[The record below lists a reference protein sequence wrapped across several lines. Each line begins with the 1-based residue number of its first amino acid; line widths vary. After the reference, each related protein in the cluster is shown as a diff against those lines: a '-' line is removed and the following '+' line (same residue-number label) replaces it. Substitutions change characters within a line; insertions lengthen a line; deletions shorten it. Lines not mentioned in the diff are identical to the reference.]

1 MNRSMPSN
9 TPELKSRN
17 YSRDLRFIALKDQV
31 GFSKQGGTAG
41 KTLVPDTYIRER
53 VFLFIIFYLILDKKL
68 NIKEMFDMK
77 KNIKRNFH
85 CGDLRQEHDG
95 KEVCLAG
102 WVQTRRDLG
111 GLIFVDLRDR
121 SGIVQVV
128 FNPEQKEA
136 FETADKI
143 RSEYVIAV
151 RGKVV
156 KRPEENVNPKIA
168 TGYIEVI
175 GEELEILS
183 AAKTPPF
190 AIEDDVK
197 VDESVRLKYRYLD
210 LRRPKMQHNF
220 IFRSKVYKA
229 IRDFL
234 DENGFLEIETP
245 ILTKSTPEGARDF
258 LVPSRLNPGEF
269 YALPQSPQLFKQ
281 ILMVSGMERYYQIA
295 RCFRDEDLRADR
307 QPEFTQLDM
316 EMSFVDIDDVI
327 SLNERLIKYVVEKV
341 TGRKVEIPFPRM
353 SYKDAMEKYGSDKP
367 DTRFGMEMVDV
378 SDLVGNADFK
388 VFSQAIQGGGCVK
401 GLNIKNGSEI
411 FSRRQIDELVEK
423 SKEFGSKGLA
433 WINITS
439 EGIKSPISKFFD
451 EATLKQIIDRLQGEI
466 GDLLIFVADTNAE
479 LVMTSLGSM
488 RLYLGKTLNLID
500 KNEMNFLWV
509 TEFPLLEYSEE
520 EKRYVAKHHPFTS
533 PMDEDIPLLDTDP
546 AKVRSKAYDIILNGT
561 ELGGGSIRIYDAALQ
576 KKMFEVLG
584 ISEERAVQNFGFLLR
599 AFEYGVPPHG
609 GIAYGL
615 DRFIMLL
622 LGLDSIR
629 DCIAFPKTQ
638 NASCLMTQAPSEVEA
653 RQLKELHIQVNI

>member
-1 MNRSMPSN
+1 MQM
-9 TPELKSRN
+9 
-17 YSRDLRFIALKDQV
+17 
-31 GFSKQGGTAG
+31 
-41 KTLVPDTYIRER
+41 
-53 VFLFIIFYLILDKKL
+53 
-68 NIKEMFDMK
+68 
-77 KNIKRNFH
+77 NIKRNFY
-85 CGDLRQEHDG
+85 CGNLRPEHEG

-121 SGIVQVV
+121 SGVVQMV

-136 FETADKI
+136 FETADKL
-143 RSEYVIAV
+143 RTEYVIAV
-151 RGKVV
+151 KGKVV
-156 KRPEENVNPKIA
+156 KRPEENVNPKIS

-175 GEELEILS
+175 GEEVKILS
-183 AAKTPPF
+183 ASKTPPF

-197 VDESVRLKYRYLD
+197 VDESIRLKYRYLD
-210 LRRPKMQHNF
+210 LRRPKMQHNM
-220 IFRSKVYKA
+220 IFRSKVKKA

-234 DENGFLEIETP
+234 DEKGFLEIETP

-258 LVPSRLNPGEF
+258 LVPSRLNPGQF

-307 QPEFTQLDM
+307 QPEFTQLDI
-316 EMSFVDIDDVI
+316 EMSFVDAEDVI
-327 SLNERLIKYVVEKV
+327 SINEQLIKYVVERV
-341 TGRKVEIPFPRM
+341 TGEQIEIPFPRM
-353 SYKDAMEKYGSDKP
+353 TYKDAMEKYGSDKP
-367 DTRFGMEMVDV
+367 DTRFGLEMVDV
-378 SDLVGNADFK
+378 SDLVENADFK
-388 VFSQAIQGGGCVK
+388 VFSQAVKGGGCVK
-401 GLNIKNGSEI
+401 GINIKKGNES

-423 SKEFGSKGLA
+423 SKEFGAKGLA

-439 EGIKSPISKFFD
+439 EGVKSPIAKFFD
-451 EATLKQIIDRLQGEI
+451 EETLKQIIDRLEGEI
-466 GDLLIFVADTNAE
+466 DDLLIFIADTNAE
-479 LVMTSLGSM
+479 LVMTSLGNM
-488 RLYLGKTLNLID
+488 RLYLGKVLDLID
-500 KNEMNFLWV
+500 KDKLNFLWI

-520 EKRYVAKHHPFTS
+520 EKRFVARHHPFTS
-533 PMDEDIPLLDTDP
+533 PMEEDIPLLDKDP
-546 AKVRSKAYDIILNGT
+546 AKVRSKAYDVILNGT
-561 ELGGGSIRIYDAALQ
+561 ELGGGSIRIHDAELQ

-584 ISEERAVQNFGFLLR
+584 ISEERASQNFGFLLK

-622 LGLDSIR
+622 LGLESIR

-653 RQLKELHIQVNI
+653 KQLKELHIQVKL

>member
-1 MNRSMPSN
+1 MQM
-9 TPELKSRN
+9 
-17 YSRDLRFIALKDQV
+17 
-31 GFSKQGGTAG
+31 
-41 KTLVPDTYIRER
+41 
-53 VFLFIIFYLILDKKL
+53 
-68 NIKEMFDMK
+68 
-77 KNIKRNFH
+77 NIKRNFY
-85 CGDLRQEHDG
+85 CGNLRPEHEG

-121 SGIVQVV
+121 SGVVQVV

-136 FETADKI
+136 FETADKL
-143 RSEYVIAV
+143 RTEYVIAV
-151 RGKVV
+151 KGKVV
-156 KRPEENVNPKIA
+156 KRPEENVNPKIS

-175 GEELEILS
+175 GEEVKILS
-183 AAKTPPF
+183 ASKTPPF

-197 VDESVRLKYRYLD
+197 VDESIRLKYRYLD
-210 LRRPKMQHNF
+210 LRRPKMQHNM
-220 IFRSKVYKA
+220 IFRSKVKKA

-234 DENGFLEIETP
+234 DKKGFLEIETP

-258 LVPSRLNPGEF
+258 LVPSRLNPGQF

-307 QPEFTQLDM
+307 QPEFTQLDI
-316 EMSFVDIDDVI
+316 EMSFVDAEDVI
-327 SLNERLIKYVVEKV
+327 SINEQLIKYVVERV
-341 TGRKVEIPFPRM
+341 TGEQIEIPFPRM
-353 SYKDAMEKYGSDKP
+353 TYKDAMEKYGSDKP
-367 DTRFGMEMVDV
+367 DTRFGLEMVDV
-378 SDLVGNADFK
+378 SDLVENADFK
-388 VFSQAIQGGGCVK
+388 VFSQAVKGGGCVK
-401 GLNIKNGSEI
+401 GINIKKGNES

-423 SKEFGSKGLA
+423 SKEFGAKGLA

-439 EGIKSPISKFFD
+439 EGVKSPIAKFFD
-451 EATLKQIIDRLQGEI
+451 EETLKQIIDRLEGEI
-466 GDLLIFVADTNAE
+466 DDLLIFIADTNAE
-479 LVMTSLGSM
+479 LVMTSLGNM
-488 RLYLGKTLNLID
+488 RLYLGKVLDLID
-500 KNEMNFLWV
+500 KDKLNFLWI

-520 EKRYVAKHHPFTS
+520 EKRFVARHHPFTS
-533 PMDEDIPLLDTDP
+533 PMEEDIPLLDKDP
-546 AKVRSKAYDIILNGT
+546 AKVRSKAYDVILNGT
-561 ELGGGSIRIYDAALQ
+561 ELGGGSIRIHDAELQ

-584 ISEERAVQNFGFLLR
+584 ISEERASQNFGFLLK

-622 LGLDSIR
+622 LGLESIR

-653 RQLKELHIQVNI
+653 KQLKELHIQVKL